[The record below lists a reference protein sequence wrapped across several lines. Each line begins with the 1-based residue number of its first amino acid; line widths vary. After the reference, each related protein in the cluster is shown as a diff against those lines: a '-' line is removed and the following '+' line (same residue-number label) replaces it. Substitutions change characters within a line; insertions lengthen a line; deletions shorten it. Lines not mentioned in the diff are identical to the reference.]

1 MKFVNL
7 TLVMLVSATT
17 TAVVVFP
24 TDGVFPFHESG
35 TIISGV
41 TYAPL
46 MVSVDLFSVRNM
58 ARNFYN
64 TSVVA
69 SRNEPLLPR
78 QTLLEFAARPL
89 EQVDEI
95 IGIMEASSFYGR
107 AERQAAAFISVGMS
121 AWALARTYQIQSQV
135 DELAQNQAHLAS
147 TVDWMA
153 THMKKEDVFMNTLN
167 KDVRVL
173 AQQQQAIV
181 ALVTE
186 FGYFGQA
193 RQFSR
198 KIDSLHRGALG
209 LVEGRL
215 SSQLM
220 PAEQLNRAFKQL
232 VRKAKKQGL
241 VPVFPNWQ
249 QVLTQET
256 ALHYEAGVLT
266 AVHLVPFTNQDR
278 DMHVLWRFVST
289 PWMYNSSLL
298 VFRPEADY
306 LVTDTGNK
314 SLAQLPNSFLHTCRR
329 IGALHLCGEAVVTAH
344 HHDSCL
350 SRLFNDEVSKA
361 VSSCRVNYLPKQT
374 RYHAVNETSVLVYAP
389 NKTNILET
397 CPDTSEPFMA
407 VTQGLA
413 LITSGPSVFSA
424 NPGLFY
430 PLWGGG
436 GYRS

>member
-1 MKFVNL
+1 
-7 TLVMLVSATT
+7 MLVSATT

-220 PAEQLNRAFKQL
+220 PAEQLNRAFRQL
-232 VRKAKKQGL
+232 VRKAKKQGASTGFSQL
-241 VPVFPNWQ
+241 AASIDARDSSTLRGGRANSRASR
-249 QVLTQET
+249 
-256 ALHYEAGVLT
+256 ALYEPGPRHA
-266 AVHLVPFTNQDR
+266 
-278 DMHVLWRFVST
+278 RFVEVCVYT
-289 PWMYNSSLL
+289 VDVQQQP
-298 VFRPEADY
+298 
-306 LVTDTGNK
+306 T
-314 SLAQLPNSFLHTCRR
+314 
-329 IGALHLCGEAVVTAH
+329 
-344 HHDSCL
+344 
-350 SRLFNDEVSKA
+350 RLQA
-361 VSSCRVNYLPKQT
+361 
-374 RYHAVNETSVLVYAP
+374 
-389 NKTNILET
+389 
-397 CPDTSEPFMA
+397 
-407 VTQGLA
+407 
-413 LITSGPSVFSA
+413 
-424 NPGLFY
+424 
-430 PLWGGG
+430 
-436 GYRS
+436 RS